1 MRVTSSGTF
10 ASIHRAVTDAAA
22 RAETARNLLSSGE
35 KVSRASDSPVDAA
48 ALLRV
53 DADLA
58 ATASYQRSIVDS
70 RGWLNTADAALR
82 DSINILGSANSLA
95 LASVNS
101 ARDTQQRE
109 ALALEV
115 EALAGQLSANVNASY
130 LGGAVFAGYSSK
142 AVTYDSAT
150 ATWSFTGTTGDVTR
164 QVDASSTVNV
174 ALDGEEVF
182 GFTAGDDVFTVL
194 KDLASAI
201 RAGDANQIATVRGRL
216 DARTDGVAEALET
229 VGTRV
234 NAVDRLANRLDLTTV
249 DLSTA
254 RSDIGEV
261 DLTKAILDVQATQSA
276 YEAAVAAAGQA
287 GMVSLLDFIR

>member
-142 AVTYDSAT
+142 AVTYDSST
-150 ATWSFTGTTGDVTR
+150 STWTFTGTTGDVTR

-182 GFTAGDDVFTVL
+182 GFSAGDDVFTVL

-201 RAGDANQIATVRGRL
+201 RTGDANQIATVRGRL